1 MTDQIASAAQ
11 SIVSDSLSYLITM
24 VLIQVFVV
32 FRIFLRGG
40 GDYTVRERFMAS
52 LPLQF
57 AVVVVVM
64 LVFVFSRL
72 EDMLLVGH
80 ARPWWGLYVSTL
92 GLTGAAGAAFVIWNY
107 IRESRRP
114 YSIADTSEETA
125 KAGGQYRERIVI
137 ELKGAVLWI
146 LAAILAAGWL
156 DKIGRGQI

>member
-1 MTDQIASAAQ
+1 MNDQIASVAK
-11 SIVSDSLSYLITM
+11 SIVSDSLSYVITM

-32 FRIFLRGG
+32 FRMFLRGG

-57 AVVVVVM
+57 AVIVVVM
-64 LVFVFSRL
+64 LAFIFSRL

-80 ARPWWGLYVSTL
+80 ARPWWGLYVSVL
-92 GLTGAAGAAFVIWNY
+92 GLTGAAGAAFVVWTY

-114 YSIADTSEETA
+114 YSITDTSEETA
-125 KAGGQYRERIVI
+125 NAGDRYKQRIVI
-137 ELKGAVLWI
+137 ELKGAVVWI

-156 DKIGRGQI
+156 DKIGRGEV